1 MANTLFSR
9 NFSSRNAFVN
19 FTTHGP
25 IAFQKPFRT
34 FVYRRQLVV
43 KLFTVTQTRIYSTY
57 PSEQKNGSIA
67 KPELKS
73 ENNNR
78 FIDNNNIFKNYERRS
93 IPIFPIV
100 LIITASAFISLGVYQ
115 YYTSSIYKY
124 PEEIRKNLQKGLFY
138 QNYRNDPNRAVNFYQ
153 TALTQAFN
161 HKELDNTSPEVTG
174 IMIQLGG
181 LYEELGRTRDA
192 IDVFTMAYDVIVTP
206 NNTNN
211 TNNTLVKL
219 VKLEGENKIRSIA
232 LAQKLGDLHKSL
244 KQYDQAE
251 KYYVW
256 SVEQL
261 LQSQAEIIQ
270 SNFHKSDIPWEIFSR
285 RNDVVTL
292 PSWMTLTDLGA
303 SLEALASFYS
313 SQHKYS
319 YALPLY
325 LRALSLINPP
335 ESSCHSAV
343 LMNNISE
350 VFTGMSNL
358 EEAQGWAERGLKLAE
373 NFRPKKKTTKECE
386 ESQGVLLF
394 NLGMISEL
402 TGNIEKAI
410 KYYEKAQLL
419 AKRIHFEDCI
429 NEAEHALQRVKNLT
443 KEKET

>member
-1 MANTLFSR
+1 MGYDHP
-9 NFSSRNAFVN
+9 SSTNN
-19 FTTHGP
+19 SS

-34 FVYRRQLVV
+34 FAYQRQPVI
-43 KLFTVTQTRIYSTY
+43 KLFTVTQTRIYS
-57 PSEQKNGSIA
+57 SKQKNGSIA
-67 KPELKS
+67 KLELKS
-73 ENNNR
+73 ENNNL
-78 FIDNNNIFKNYERRS
+78 
-93 IPIFPIV
+93 
-100 LIITASAFISLGVYQ
+100 LIITTSAFISLGVYQ

-181 LYEELGRTRDA
+181 LYEELDRTRDA

-206 NNTNN
+206 NNTSNN
-211 TNNTLVKL
+211 TNNIPVKL

-350 VFTGMSNL
+350 VFSGMGNL

-394 NLGMISEL
+394 NLGMISE
-402 TGNIEKAI
+402 
-410 KYYEKAQLL
+410 AQLF